1 MLDQGAPPQDPR
13 QSTVPAA
20 RGAGARLMRRKPV
33 KQVFP
38 ALRFLRQRAVANR
51 RSLRLNHILLLL
63 LRMAA
68 IAPSFSRPPSQSR
81 SLASFPST
89 SVQRSTTS
97 RGSSG
102 GPASAEALL
111 RRPDGATLW
120 AVLHLSPV
128 REPGADRLVQIVET
142 SRCRDLE
149 AALGLAQRR
158 EALGQLTNG
167 VAHEFNNLLQI
178 LVGYVDGLRRRLGEH
193 PDAFVQRALSRST
206 DAAERAS
213 SLTRHL
219 LAFSRKHR
227 PEPRAVDLNGLL
239 GAFRDRATGLLGPAI
254 ALDLDLAEDL
264 WIACIDPV
272 QTELILQILL
282 RNAGEAMPAGGRVAI
297 ATRNHGGEGVAVDG
311 AAGRTVELSVSDT
324 GSGMTPEVLA
334 RALEPFFTTRE
345 PGRGTGLAILNAL
358 VKRQGRRLFC
368 RSRGMEAGRF
378 GYSKSWTNDG

>member
-1 MLDQGAPPQDPR
+1 MCAALAAAPLPSLLVASGPEGDVR
-13 QSTVPAA
+13 FANPAA
-20 RGAGARLMRRKPV
+20 GALLGDGLP
-33 KQVFP
+33 
-38 ALRFLRQRAVANR
+38 AVAALAADGEAEAT
-51 RSLRLNHILLLL
+51 LRALL
-63 LRMAA
+63 A
-68 IAPSFSRPPSQSR
+68 
-81 SLASFPST
+81 
-89 SVQRSTTS
+89 
-97 RGSSG
+97 SG

-358 VKRQGRRLFC
+358 VKRQGGAVALRSSPGEGTRVRLTFPAAEAPRVRPS
-368 RSRGMEAGRF
+368 RSAALR
-378 GYSKSWTNDG
+378 

>member
-1 MLDQGAPPQDPR
+1 VPDVLAPA
-13 QSTVPAA
+13 PAA
-20 RGAGARLMRRKPV
+20 ETPEDAGALCAALAAAPLPSLLVASGPEGDVR
-33 KQVFP
+33 FANP
-38 ALRFLRQRAVANR
+38 AAGALLGDGLPAVAALAADGEAEAT
-51 RSLRLNHILLLL
+51 LRALL
-63 LRMAA
+63 A
-68 IAPSFSRPPSQSR
+68 
-81 SLASFPST
+81 
-89 SVQRSTTS
+89 
-97 RGSSG
+97 SG

-120 AVLHLSPV
+120 AMLHLSPV

-264 WIACIDPV
+264 WISCIDPV

-358 VKRQGRRLFC
+358 VKRQGGAVALRSSPGEGTRVRLTFPAAEAPRVRPS
-368 RSRGMEAGRF
+368 RSAALR
-378 GYSKSWTNDG
+378 

>member
-1 MLDQGAPPQDPR
+1 MPDVPAP
-13 QSTVPAA
+13 VPAA
-20 RGAGARLMRRKPV
+20 EAPGEAGTLRAVLSAAPLPSLLVAPGPTGEVRFANPAALALLGAAPAGVAALGAEPEAEA
-33 KQVFP
+33 
-38 ALRFLRQRAVANR
+38 ALRA
-51 RSLRLNHILLLL
+51 LL
-63 LRMAA
+63 
-68 IAPSFSRPPSQSR
+68 
-81 SLASFPST
+81 
-89 SVQRSTTS
+89 
-97 RGSSG
+97 SSG

-111 RRPDGATLW
+111 RRRDGATLW
-120 AVLHLSPV
+120 AMLHLSPV
-128 REPGADRLVQIVET
+128 PEPGASGLLQVVET

-193 PDAFVQRALSRST
+193 PDAFVQRALTRST

-213 SLTRHL
+213 TLTRHL
-219 LAFSRKHR
+219 LAFSRRHR

-239 GAFRDRATGLLGPAI
+239 RDYRERAAGLLGPGR

-282 RNAGEAMPAGGRVAI
+282 RNAAEAMPAGGSVTVQ
-297 ATRNHGGEGVAVDG
+297 TRNHGGEDVAADG
-311 AAGRTVELSVSDT
+311 AVGRHVALSVLDT
-324 GSGMTPEVLA
+324 GAGMAPEVLA

-358 VKRQGRRLFC
+358 VKRQNGAVALRSSPGEGTCVRLTFPAAEMPRLRPQ
-368 RSRGMEAGRF
+368 RSDAAR
-378 GYSKSWTNDG
+378 